1 MKGDVKVK
9 TKYYPV
15 EDAINNVSAKLK
27 LGLKD
32 AYDMDE
38 EEFDNV
44 AKYVSQYVEWVKH
57 PDYWHQ
63 VPKVIA
69 TGELILD
76 E

>member
-1 MKGDVKVK
+1 M
-9 TKYYPV
+9 YPQR
-15 EDAINNVSAKLK
+15 LK

-44 AKYVSQYVEWVKH
+44 EKYVSQYVEWIEH
-57 PDYWHQ
+57 PDYWQ
-63 VPKVIA
+63 RVPKVIA

>member
-1 MKGDVKVK
+1 MK

-15 EDAINNVSAKLK
+15 EDAVNNVSSKLK

-44 AKYVSQYVEWVKH
+44 EKYVSQYVEWIEH
-57 PDYWHQ
+57 PDY
-63 VPKVIA
+63 
-69 TGELILD
+69 
-76 E
+76 